1 MIRACCP
8 FFSRGQRQVNR
19 SQAQVTEKKQ
29 RDELETVVVGAQPG
43 VIPTAPPGVI
53 PTAPPL
59 DAVFVGGPN
68 LSHITTQLQLQ
79 TDAVLRRNE
88 ELYAQQLFQQN
99 QLSQIVETKHQGT
112 MAQMRQMTQFAETDN
127 QNRSTQGILDQARH
141 AELEALQKRH
151 QDALLSGVTQK
162 KTPI

>member
-29 RDELETVVVGAQPG
+29 RDELETVVVGAQ
-43 VIPTAPPGVI
+43 PGVI

-112 MAQMRQMTQFAETDN
+112 MAQMRQMTQFAETDK

-151 QDALLSGVTQK
+151 QDALMPGVTQK

>member
-1 MIRACCP
+1 MIRACCS

-19 SQAQVTEKKQ
+19 SQVQVTEKKQ

-112 MAQMRQMTQFAETDN
+112 MAQMRQMTQFAETDK

>member
-43 VIPTAPPGVI
+43 VIPTAPPAVI

-59 DAVFVGGPN
+59 DAAFVGGPN

-162 KTPI
+162 KMPI